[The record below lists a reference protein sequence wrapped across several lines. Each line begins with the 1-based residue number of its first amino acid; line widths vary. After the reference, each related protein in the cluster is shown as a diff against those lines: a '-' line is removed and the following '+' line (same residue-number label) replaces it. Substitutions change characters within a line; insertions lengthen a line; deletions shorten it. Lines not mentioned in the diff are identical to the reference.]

1 MVGYVNSQFRLA
13 LGVFDTAL
21 SEIEA
26 MAGEEIN
33 VGMIESYLQR
43 LPETAL
49 RLGIRIV
56 LALVAFVIGAQ
67 FIKFVCR
74 VLKKSLE
81 RGNADIGVVQFLSS
95 FVKIAL
101 YVILVFFIATGF
113 GLDAA
118 SVVALLGSAGV
129 AIGLAVQGSLSNLA
143 GGVLILLLRPFKV
156 GDYIIA
162 GNGNE
167 GTVTEMQIFYTKLV
181 TADNRMVIIP
191 NGDLSNSSM
200 INASAMPTR
209 RIDIPVGISYDADI
223 KQAREIIMKVLNDD
237 EKVLD
242 NEDKRVFVDSLGE
255 SAVVL
260 GVRCYA
266 ESEYF
271 WETKW
276 RLTENVK
283 YALDDAG
290 IAIPYNQLDVHLNP
304 VSLDADRSTMGR

>member
-1 MVGYVNSQFRLA
+1 M
-13 LGVFDTAL
+13 VFDTAL

-26 MAGEEIN
+26 MTGEEIN
-33 VGMIESYLQR
+33 VGMIQSYLQK

-49 RLGIRIV
+49 RFGIRVV
-56 LALVAFVIGAQ
+56 LALIVFIIGTQ
-67 FIKFVCR
+67 LIKLVCR
-74 VLKKSLE
+74 ILKKSLQ
-81 RGNADIGVVQFLSS
+81 RGNADVGVIQFLNS

-101 YVILVFFIATGF
+101 YIILIFFIASGF

-167 GTVTEMQIFYTKLV
+167 GTVIEMQIFYTKLV
-181 TADNRMVIIP
+181 TADNRLVVIP
-191 NGDLSNSSM
+191 NGELSNSSM
-200 INASAMPTR
+200 INASAMPKR
-209 RIDIPVGISYDADI
+209 RIDISVGISYDADI
-223 KQAREIIMKVLNDD
+223 REARTVLMKLLESDD
-237 EKVLD
+237 KVMQS
-242 NEDKRVFVDSLGE
+242 EDKTVFVDSLGD
-255 SAVVL
+255 SAVIL

-266 ESEYF
+266 ESEYY

-276 RLTENVK
+276 RLTENIK
-283 YALDDAG
+283 YALDEAG
-290 IAIPYNQLDVHLNP
+290 IKIPFNQLDVHI
-304 VSLDADRSTMGR
+304 DKEQ